1 MVFALVGAA
10 GELNKEHRIAL
21 PQSPHRRNHNIKS
34 REIKSKG
41 LVVGKTVKNRKCY
54 KIKMGRRKI
63 KSKMF
68 KLKKKTRG
76 VRICKIIK
84 NIQNF

>member
-1 MVFALVGAA
+1 MCINVQESAA
-10 GELNKEHRIAL
+10 QGCIKLNRG
-21 PQSPHRRNHNIKS
+21 
-34 REIKSKG
+34 IKSKG
-41 LVVGKTVKNRKCY
+41 LVVGKTVKNRKCH